1 MNDTTMLHEGFI
13 TTKEA
18 SRLFKYTPS
27 YLAHLIRIKKI
38 NGHRLG
44 RNWLIEQDSLL
55 RFIEHR
61 GKEDAKSARTSAH
74 PHVPQEHVTHR
85 VSIEPVTLSSIQP
98 STLTAHQNVSSS
110 SHPRSPKWRT
120 GVFMIILLVLG
131 AITVFGFG
139 IIAVKS
145 PVFSQSIDTLQ
156 TLPGS
161 ISRIPLGL
169 GEFVIAATHAVIAA
183 DVALAYGIAAAAP
196 AIAHVTVQILISI
209 GDNLSNATAR
219 IPAQVA
225 SVFAYGA
232 Q

>member
-27 YLAHLIRIKKI
+27 YLAHLIRINKI

-44 RNWLIEQDSLL
+44 RSWLIEQDSLV
-55 RFIEHR
+55 RFTEHR
-61 GKEDAKSARTSAH
+61 GKEDVKSIRTSAH
-74 PHVPQEHVTHR
+74 PHVPQEHVKHR
-85 VSIEPVTLSSIQP
+85 VSIGPVTLPSIQP
-98 STLTAHQNVSSS
+98 STLTAHQSVSSS
-110 SHPRSPKWRT
+110 PHPHYPKWRMR
-120 GVFMIILLVLG
+120 VFMSMLLVLG

-139 IIAVKS
+139 ITAVKS
-145 PVFSQSIDTLQ
+145 PVFSQSMDTLQ
-156 TLPGS
+156 MLPGN
-161 ISRIPLGL
+161 ISRIPLAL

-196 AIAHVTVQILISI
+196 VIAHVTVQILISI